1 MTEGTQ
7 TYSRESLWIGTAPAP
22 DLGPLA
28 TGDLTASPTVDVAII
43 GGGIAGLTAAILLKE
58 AGATVAVIEAD
69 RVAAGVSGFTT
80 AKVTAGH
87 TLIYGPLV
95 DMVGDEKAEL
105 YARSQMDALATVD
118 RLAARYAPGAL
129 LSHLDH
135 YVYTVDPAERDDIRA
150 EAEIAARLGLATEF
164 ADEAPVGFANAGAV
178 RYRNQIQFHPRRYLL
193 PLAQAIPGGGSH
205 LYEGVRVTDIEE
217 GTPCTVRG
225 EGLVVRADEVIVATH
240 LPFVDRGNLSARM
253 SYKRSY
259 VVAAVVPPDGAP
271 RDTYISTEQP
281 HHSVRSADVDGLTYV
296 VVSGES
302 HPVGRADDMPERF
315 GRIEEWVRERYPV
328 QEVPY
333 RWSLHDNYPADKVP
347 FVGRLHGGDGHVSV
361 ATGFAGWGMSNGT
374 MAGRLLAAELRGE
387 TLPWAEVYDPNRRPP
402 RKSLGSL
409 VKTNAAVA
417 RDFVKDRLVAHPT
430 SPDAL
435 APGEGAVLDAKGG
448 QVAAYRDPE
457 GGLHIVSATCTHLGC
472 TVHWNAAETS
482 WDCPCHGSRFDPDGN
497 VLNAP
502 ASSPLAPR
510 EWAVPG
516 ADEAAA

>member
-1 MTEGTQ
+1 MTHGTH

-22 DLGPLA
+22 DLGPRA
-28 TGDLTASPTVDVAII
+28 TGDATASPTVDVAII

-58 AGATVAVIEAD
+58 AGATVALIEAD

-87 TLIYGPLV
+87 TLQYGPLLE
-95 DMVGDEKAEL
+95 MVGREKAEM
-105 YARSQMDALATVD
+105 YARSQVDALQTVD
-118 RLAARYAPGAL
+118 RLAARYAPDAL

-135 YVYTVDPAERDDIRA
+135 YVYTVSADERQTIRD
-150 EAEIAARLGLATEF
+150 EAATAADLGLPTEYV
-164 ADEAPVGFANAGAV
+164 DEAPVGFANAGAV
-178 RYRNQIQFHPRRYLL
+178 RYRDQIQFHPRRYLL
-193 PLAQAIPGGGSH
+193 PIARAIPGDGCH
-205 LYEGVRVTDIEE
+205 LYEGVRVMDIEE
-217 GTPCTVRG
+217 GVPCTVRA
-225 EGLVVRADEVIVATH
+225 ENLVVRASEVVVATH

-259 VVAAVVPPDGAP
+259 VVAATLPPEAAP
-271 RDTYISTEQP
+271 RDTYISTESP
-281 HHSVRSADVDGLTYV
+281 HHSIRSADVDGVTYV
-296 VVSGES
+296 VISGES

-315 GRIEEWVRERYPV
+315 DRLEAWTRERYPV
-328 QEVPY
+328 QDVPY

-347 FVGRLHGGDGHVSV
+347 FVGRLESGEGHVLV

-374 MAGRLLAAELRGE
+374 MAGRLLAAQLRGE
-387 TLPWAEVYDPNRRPP
+387 SLPWAEVYDPNRRPP

-430 SPDAL
+430 SPDGL
-435 APGEGAVLDAKGG
+435 SPGEAAILDARGG
-448 QVAAYRDPE
+448 QVAAYRDPD
-457 GGLHIVSATCTHLGC
+457 GALHVVSATCTHLGC
-472 TVHWNAAETS
+472 TVHWNPAETS

-502 ASSPLAPR
+502 ATSPLARR
-510 EWAVPG
+510 EWAV
-516 ADEAAA
+516 AEEDAAA